1 MSEAYT
7 ETKTI
12 LKEDLYGQYDW
23 FYRNFLPA
31 IQLACDEFFSE
42 LFSFKLISL
51 SKNMNILFQGTD
63 YFVTKVRIDKQHD
76 VFFRCSEETIQIIL
90 DKVLGKDE
98 KNAQKKFD
106 LTQITELE
114 AKIISSFNDYLYS
127 AISPLLTTPESN
139 KKRKNFDTVHLTF
152 FIKDNKG
159 EDAGKFILSI
169 PEVLLTPDN
178 LPLSGHKF
186 DLADFSTSK
195 VEVDIKVGTT
205 KFPVKDLKHLENE
218 DIVIFEDSNIQTMRI
233 MYDGYEKNFRITP
246 NPGLIISID
255 NNDGGNTMEDNSL
268 SPNLWD
274 NIQVEMG
281 AEFDKVKITL
291 GELKNIEQ
299 GLVVDIS
306 SVYNNKISLKVEN
319 KVIARGELLIVND
332 RYGVRIDEV
341 FASENIPQNSPK
353 QPVTSTEEVSEE
365 AREEVEQDESHEDE
379 FDYSD
384 FELDDQDI

>member
-1 MSEAYT
+1 MSEAYYT
-7 ETKTI
+7 ETKKP
-12 LKEDLYGQYDW
+12 LDENLNGQYDW

-42 LFSFKLISL
+42 MFTFKLISI
-51 SKNMNILFQGTD
+51 SKNMNVLFQGTD

-76 VFFRCSEETIQIIL
+76 VFFRCSEETIKIIL
-90 DKVLGKDE
+90 EKVLGKDE
-98 KNAQKKFD
+98 KRFD
-106 LTQITELE
+106 LSKITELE
-114 AKIISSFNDYLYS
+114 AKIISAFNDYLY
-127 AISPLLTTPESN
+127 AGISPLLLAPEPN

-152 FIKDNKG
+152 FLKDNQGRKD
-159 EDAGKFILSI
+159 ESAGKFILSL
-169 PEVLLTPDN
+169 PEILLTPN
-178 LPLSGHKF
+178 TLKSIGEKF
-186 DLADFSTSK
+186 GIDDFATSQ

-205 KFPVKDLKHLENE
+205 KFPVKDLKLLEKE
-218 DIVIFEDSNIQTMRI
+218 DIVIFEDSNIQSMRLI
-233 MYDGYEKNFRITP
+233 YGNYQKNFRITP

-255 NNDGGNTMEDNSL
+255 NNDGGNNMEENS
-268 SPNLWD
+268 SSQNLWD

-281 AEFDKVKITL
+281 AEFDTVKISL

-341 FASENIPQNSPK
+341 LASSNPQQESSEQTEQMTET
-353 QPVTSTEEVSEE
+353 QPDAQMGQREE
-365 AREEVEQDESHEDE
+365 AGHEEE